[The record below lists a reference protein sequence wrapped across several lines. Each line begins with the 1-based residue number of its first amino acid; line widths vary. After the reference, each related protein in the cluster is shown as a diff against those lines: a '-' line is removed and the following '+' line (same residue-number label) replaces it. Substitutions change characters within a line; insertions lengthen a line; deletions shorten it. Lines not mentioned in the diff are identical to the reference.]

1 MDIIQGLV
9 QAGSTAGRPALRIVS
24 NNRTFDVVN
33 TVTSGVIFSILN
45 DGSVGAG
52 STIYT
57 NLITNY
63 ADSGSS
69 TGGSTGGSGS
79 TGVSS
84 QWTTTGV
91 KIYYNL
97 GNIGIG
103 ATDPIAPLHIYDTT
117 NARLL
122 LDTTTT
128 GTATLE
134 FRRGTGGDAQ
144 NDFRFINDS
153 NSSNSSLKL
162 QCENLTQVFGN
173 AIADLAWFSSN
184 ETIIHKNTTM
194 NGRVG
199 VGTVYHATLATRT
212 LDVVGDANVFGTVSV
227 GNLNISSSNSVTIT
241 NTITSNTIL
250 AVGNTSLPILIT
262 PATGYIS
269 TTTTEGTPSVKYQTE
284 TFTFNQGNV
293 IAYYKFNNSSSLGL
307 DSNPSSTKYNL
318 TPTIVGGTG
327 GYNSNIAIEGGSLQ
341 ATNDGDRLE
350 GDFPLKSIFDN
361 STTGISVSCWFYK
374 KSGTS
379 YDNIYYT
386 QVFTFSNPADVN
398 QNCTLTVSHYNNVY
412 QINIAFSYTS
422 GETYCSGFGPI
433 LAFDTWYHIVLVLTK
448 TGNIKV
454 YLNGAD
460 LNLVSGTTNGTIRWY
475 GSSTYP
481 LPQCPNT
488 TKLKIFNSVG
498 LGAFS
503 GNIDEFYVFNK
514 ELTQTEIT
522 NLYNKTYSLPN
533 NTWNINFPTSTPVI
547 INNGASQNVTGN
559 YTVSVSN
566 NSSVIPAGGQS
577 VTPYPS
583 TAITTVAIKYPLT
596 VSTSTINL
604 IRGTTTDTN
613 HDYKLG
619 NYNGEFKVI
628 SSVSSQD
635 TDYIRITTAG
645 AITNPTGT
653 ASWNTGSDRRIKENI
668 ERASYDKCYE
678 NINKLELNRFNYV
691 SGFNTVNR
699 DKTQLGFIAQEVNDI
714 FPKAISSQEY
724 YTNELCIP
732 DLLSIDITQINYSLY
747 GAVKKLIKIN
757 ENYETKME
765 TFDRRLKTIETAL
778 NIVTEPI
785 TSNIIVE
792 SQEPTTSNIIIDII
806 EPATS
811 NIIVESQEP
820 ATSNITV
827 ESQEPATSNITV
839 DIIEPATSNITVES
853 QEPATSNLA
862 TE

>member
-24 NNRTFDVVN
+24 NNRTFDVIN
-33 TVTSGVIFSILN
+33 MVTSNVIFSILN

-57 NLITNY
+57 NLIANY

-69 TGGSTGGSGS
+69 GGSTGGSG

-84 QWTTTGV
+84 QWTTAGV

-103 ATDPIAPLHIYDTT
+103 ATDPIAPLHIYNAT

-122 LDTTTT
+122 LDATTT

-134 FRRGTGGDAQ
+134 FRRGIAGDAQ

-153 NSSNSSLKL
+153 NGSLKL
-162 QCENLTQVFGN
+162 QCENSTQVFGN

-199 VGTVYHATLATRT
+199 VGTVYHATRT
-212 LDVVGDANVFGTVSV
+212 LDVVGDANVFGTVSA

-241 NTITSNTIL
+241 NTITSNTTLTI
-250 AVGNTSLPILIT
+250 GNTSLPILIT
-262 PATGYIS
+262 PATGYIT

-293 IAYYKFNNSSSLGL
+293 IAYYKFNDSSSLGL

-327 GYNSNIAIEGGSLQ
+327 GYNSNIAIEGGSFQ
-341 ATNDGDRLE
+341 ATNDGDYLE
-350 GDFPLKSIFDN
+350 GSFPIKTIYDN

-374 KSGTS
+374 KSGTT
-379 YDNIYYT
+379 YDNQYNTYL
-386 QVFTFSNPADVN
+386 FTFYTNPNDKEFSVALGHYGGTHYIN
-398 QNCTLTVSHYNNVY
+398 WATTYVSYGN
-412 QINIAFSYTS
+412 
-422 GETYCSGFGPI
+422 ETYCSAFGPSQT
-433 LAFDTWYHIVLVLTK
+433 LDTWYHLVISLNK
-448 TGNIKV
+448 SGIFKA
-454 YLNGAD
+454 YLNGTN
-460 LNLVSGTTNGTIRWY
+460 LNLVAGSGTGQIKTS
-475 GSSTYP
+475 GSSVYP
-481 LPQCPNT
+481 VPQFADVS
-488 TKLKIFNSVG
+488 KLKIFNPQSMSSK
-498 LGAFS
+498 FS
-503 GNIDEFYVFNK
+503 GNIDEFYVFNN

-583 TAITTVAIKYPLT
+583 TAITTVAIKYPQLT
-596 VSTSTINL
+596 SSTATINL
-604 IRGTTTDTN
+604 IRGTVTDAN
-613 HDYKLG
+613 HDYRVG

-645 AITNPTGT
+645 AITNPMGT

-778 NIVTEPI
+778 NIVTESVVLAEPVTSNIIIEPATSNLIIETTEPI
-785 TSNIIVE
+785 TSNIIVDPI
-792 SQEPTTSNIIIDII
+792 EPTTSNII
-806 EPATS
+806 
-811 NIIVESQEP
+811 
-820 ATSNITV
+820 
-827 ESQEPATSNITV
+827 V
-839 DIIEPATSNITVES
+839 DP
-853 QEPATSNLA
+853 
-862 TE
+862 